1 MNGPP
6 TDDWASL
13 ETKLIALRGRLARC
27 KAVNVNTK
35 NVKNAA
41 KEVVQHYFRLCRPG
55 LLQTGI
61 QNDDIVNFDAGFQN
75 LLKLANGNNPL
86 RRYKTEVSSILSEK
100 TTVDAERER
109 RIGENLARGRTPKT
123 FLTDQEAIILKTLQD
138 TVPSAGLSYRQVCID
153 LAADDRVSFRGTANE
168 LREAL
173 RELLNH
179 LAKDEDVQK
188 QTGFK
193 LESGQTKPTMRQ
205 KVRFILRAR
214 GVSAT
219 AAEVPGNAV
228 SLAEEIIGK
237 LTRSAYNRSSL
248 STHVS
253 TDRGEVRQMKMY
265 VDGVL
270 AELLEIHRSKKK

>member
-27 KAVNVNTK
+27 KAVNVNTN

-41 KEVVQHYFRLCRPG
+41 KGVVQHYFRLCRPG

-61 QNDDIVNFDAGFQN
+61 QNDDIENFDAGFQN

-173 RELLNH
+173 RELLDH
-179 LAKDEDVQK
+179 LARDEDVQK
-188 QTGFK
+188 QAGFK
-193 LESGQTKPTMRQ
+193 LESGQTKPTMKQ
-205 KVRFILRAR
+205 KMRFILRAR

-219 AAEVPGNAV
+219 AAEVPENAV

-237 LTRSAYNRSSL
+237 LTRSAYSRSSL

-265 VDGVL
+265 VDSIL
-270 AELLEIHRSKKK
+270 AELLEIHRRQ